1 MLAIVD
7 NATMNTGGC
16 RYLFE
21 LMFSFTLD
29 MLPEVELLDHML
41 VLFLVSQRSSICLLR
56 RFSCA
61 VNGCPVDGCH

>member
-7 NATMNTGGC
+7 NATMNMGGC

-29 MLPEVELLDHML
+29 ILPEVELLDHML
-41 VLFLVSQRSSICLLR
+41 
-56 RFSCA
+56 FSF
-61 VNGCPVDGCH
+61 

>member
-7 NATMNTGGC
+7 NAPMNMGGC

-29 MLPEVELLDHML
+29 ILPEVELLDHM
-41 VLFLVSQRSSICLLR
+41 F
-56 RFSCA
+56 FSF
-61 VNGCPVDGCH
+61 